1 MEQKI
6 LPPPDPPLLK
16 LQEGF
21 QQPNRGTWGGYLGGE
36 VERRGG
42 SEKVGMLLRKQVN
55 LSQIKCSNWSSS
67 GSSWQKI
74 NK

>member
-6 LPPPDPPLLK
+6 LPPPPPLLK

-21 QQPNRGTWGGYLGGE
+21 QRPNRGTLGGYLGRE

-55 LSQIKCSNWSSS
+55 LTNQMF
-67 GSSWQKI
+67 
-74 NK
+74 